1 LVIATGNPFHP
12 ELRLPDCKY
21 SRDTRFCLF
30 SNWHP
35 LSLLSTLYTNVP
47 FYDIEKDPKKKLFVS
62 NIIKLAHIL
71 GIRVIAE
78 GVETEKEFYVCY
90 DIGCNYIQGY
100 FIQEPTLEVSLIKY
114 YFEGIA
120 DFNKKDARRNRND
133 ELLIQNKLDYVQ
145 PICYPRHSVAFL
157 FEAFRS
163 PETNNLVP
171 VINSNQE
178 PMGIIKE
185 KDLKEYVYSPY
196 GKDLIRNQRLGLTL
210 LTFLT
215 KTPVAEIRTEIEQ
228 ILEICT
234 LDKNC
239 EAVIVTENGR
249 YIGLLNM
256 SALLNLINEKN
267 LAIARDQNPLTK
279 LPGNTIINA
288 FLARVVPNGK
298 VSQMFVYFDFDNF
311 KPFNDKYG
319 FRRGDR
325 AILLFADMLK
335 MLSHRHGMFVGHIG
349 GDDFFSSVQF
359 QNGQAKPFLEIIKS
373 TLRKFREDVVN
384 LYDDDDKR
392 AGYIMDRNQEERWV
406 RIPLLTVSA
415 AVLIKDMEEEP
426 FSIEELAQ
434 SMAKVKK
441 KAKESIDKLSI
452 LYLGRRSGTAE
463 REDPAPPTPSFS
475 LNTEY
480 YLRMSAG

>member
-1 LVIATGNPFHP
+1 
-12 ELRLPDCKY
+12 
-21 SRDTRFCLF
+21 
-30 SNWHP
+30 
-35 LSLLSTLYTNVP
+35 
-47 FYDIEKDPKKKLFVS
+47 
-62 NIIKLAHIL
+62 
-71 GIRVIAE
+71 
-78 GVETEKEFYVCY
+78 
-90 DIGCNYIQGY
+90 
-100 FIQEPTLEVSLIKY
+100 
-114 YFEGIA
+114 
-120 DFNKKDARRNRND
+120 
-133 ELLIQNKLDYVQ
+133 
-145 PICYPRHSVAFL
+145 
-157 FEAFRS
+157 
-163 PETNNLVP
+163 
-171 VINSNQE
+171 
-178 PMGIIKE
+178 MGIIKE